1 MNIEA
6 KSQITSS
13 TPVSTTRASSAVQTD
28 ESSAKFAD
36 ELKSLKKSET
46 EEPKETEE
54 AKETKETDETAKAE
68 RLTEEE
74 SAIEENSLAEEEANK
89 PVEDKTDAATEEKG
103 GLETEEDAQTDKENK
118 VPNKNLH
125 DKSSDSEKINTDNDL
140 ENIYDGLQNMVNEIN
155 NKLNP
160 NDNQAESGNDFKK
173 DENFIPTKPPIN
185 NKEENT
191 LINNDMNIQ
200 DVKEQ
205 QLTPQMN
212 LNMNFNTGEQP
223 FSNFMNNEKAEM
235 KLSINEADLKEE
247 REILSTMNENIAI
260 ANRNMMLSE
269 QNQQEDEK
277 QIKSDTKTV
286 INAEGVKRV
295 DTKTNIT
302 VETVVKYDNVI
313 MDKSDVDFFVN
324 LVEKGAAEVNAKNI
338 QSAKVSQTLADLIAK
353 SMKDNQPVRIDF
365 DNNISVIIKVGR
377 EGKISADF
385 LPSSQVAEA
394 YLKENLPLLRQK
406 FDESNIEYD
415 ELNQRKQKQ
424 DEKDNQKKGRKDE

>member
-28 ESSAKFAD
+28 ESSAKFAE

-46 EEPKETEE
+46 EEAEE
-54 AKETKETDETAKAE
+54 S
-68 RLTEEE
+68 LVEE
-74 SAIEENSLAEEEANK
+74 SASND
-89 PVEDKTDAATEEKG
+89 DKADNTVEEKDD
-103 GLETEEDAQTDKENK
+103 LKTEKAEQADENK
-118 VPNKNLH
+118 ESDKNLN
-125 DKSSDSEKINTDNDL
+125 DKSSDSEKKEDNEDNDL
-140 ENIYDGLQNMVNEIN
+140 ESIYDGLQNMVNEIN

-160 NDNQAESGNDFKK
+160 NENQAESGNDFKK

>member
-28 ESSAKFAD
+28 ESSAKFAE

-46 EEPKETEE
+46 EEAEE
-54 AKETKETDETAKAE
+54 S
-68 RLTEEE
+68 LVEE
-74 SAIEENSLAEEEANK
+74 SASND
-89 PVEDKTDAATEEKG
+89 DKADNTVEEKDD
-103 GLETEEDAQTDKENK
+103 LKTEKAEQADENK
-118 VPNKNLH
+118 ESDKNLN
-125 DKSSDSEKINTDNDL
+125 DKSSDSEKKEDNEDKGL
-140 ENIYDGLQNMVNEIN
+140 ESIYDGLQNMVNEIN

-160 NDNQAESGNDFKK
+160 NENQAESGNDFKK

-415 ELNQRKQKQ
+415 ELNQRKKKQ

>member
-13 TPVSTTRASSAVQTD
+13 TPVSTTRATSAVQTD

-46 EEPKETEE
+46 EETE
-54 AKETKETDETAKAE
+54 ETAKAE
-68 RLTEEE
+68 KLTEEK
-74 SAIEENSLAEEEANK
+74 SAIEESSLTEEEANK
-89 PVEDKTDAATEEKG
+89 PAEDKTDKRVEEKG
-103 GLETEEDAQTDKENK
+103 DLKTEKAEQADENK
-118 VPNKNLH
+118 ESDKNLN
-125 DKSSDSEKINTDNDL
+125 DKSSDSEKKEDNEDKGL
-140 ENIYDGLQNMVNEIN
+140 ESIYDGLQNMVNEIN

-160 NDNQAESGNDFKK
+160 NENQAESGNDFKK

>member
-28 ESSAKFAD
+28 ESSAKFAE

-46 EEPKETEE
+46 EEAEE
-54 AKETKETDETAKAE
+54 S
-68 RLTEEE
+68 LVEE
-74 SAIEENSLAEEEANK
+74 SASND
-89 PVEDKTDAATEEKG
+89 DKADNTVEEKDD
-103 GLETEEDAQTDKENK
+103 LKTEKAEQADENK
-118 VPNKNLH
+118 ESDKNLN
-125 DKSSDSEKINTDNDL
+125 DKSSDSEKKEDNEDKGL
-140 ENIYDGLQNMVNEIN
+140 ESIYDGLQNMVNEIN

-160 NDNQAESGNDFKK
+160 NENQAESGNDFKK